1 MEKIV
6 SFMEQTITV
15 GDAFFYVI
23 MGLFVIYLISSVVN
37 WAVIKIKKNKYW

>member
-6 SFMEQTITV
+6 SFMQQTITV

-23 MGLFVIYLISSVVN
+23 MGIFVIYIILSVVT
-37 WAVIKIKKNKYW
+37 WAVTKIKKNKYW